1 MALGESDT
9 GRQSRQ
15 SDVSEPGFLLPGIR
29 CALEMV
35 LAGGLVLLV
44 GLPAAN
50 VIYFGTV
57 VTLALVVMVVVL
69 FWALNRQMAQWV
81 EATLQSR
88 ASSGGGPDDEGLAP
102 GPILDEHSD

>member
-1 MALGESDT
+1 MAIERSET
-9 GRQSRQ
+9 TQSGQ
-15 SDVSEPGFLLPGIR
+15 SDAGRPDFLLPGIR
-29 CALEMV
+29 CALEMA

-50 VIYFGTV
+50 LVYVGVV

-81 EATLQSR
+81 EATDN
-88 ASSGGGPDDEGLAP
+88 SGDRRNDEQLSA
-102 GPILDEHSD
+102 GPILGENQRSD